1 MAETTYCIEYA
12 KSNRASCK
20 VCKAKIDLHAVRMGT
35 SSPGPG
41 DYLMTSWRHLE
52 CQKKPKALSSLTE
65 VSGLDA
71 LQPDDKA
78 KVEAWFAA
86 AAAPAGKSAGGKR
99 KAEGDASTD
108 AAIDLSNLKKMKS
121 AELKAALE
129 AYGMPTTGKKKEQ
142 VTALEEVRSRQE
154 AEASYAAKSIA
165 ELKDTCALNGQL
177 KGGNKQELV
186 DRCVDGLLYGALPK
200 CTLCGGGLLR
210 VVYPSKYG
218 HGGQG
223 RFSCPGFYDDDTFKR
238 CSFTSNSV
246 ERDAWKEP

>member
-1 MAETTYCIEYA
+1 
-12 KSNRASCK
+12 
-20 VCKAKIDLHAVRMGT
+20 
-35 SSPGPG
+35 
-41 DYLMTSWRHLE
+41 MTSWRHLE
-52 CQKKPKALSSLTE
+52 CQKKPKALSSLAE
-65 VSGLDA
+65 ISGLDA
-71 LQPDDKA
+71 VQPDDKA

-86 AAAPAGKSAGGKR
+86 SAAPAGKSAGTKR

-108 AAIDLSNLKKMKS
+108 PTIDLSNLKKMKT

-129 AYGMPTTGKKKEQ
+129 AYGLPTGKKQEM
-142 VTALEEVRSRQE
+142 VTTLEEVRTRQD
-154 AEASYAAKSIA
+154 AEARYAAKSIA
-165 ELKDTCALNGQL
+165 ELKDLCALNGQL

-238 CSFTSNSV
+238 CSFTGTSV
-246 ERDAWKEP
+246 ERNAWQE

>member
-1 MAETTYCIEYA
+1 MR
-12 KSNRASCK
+12 RA
-20 VCKAKIDLHAVRMGT
+20 
-35 SSPGPG
+35 PP
-41 DYLMTSWRHLE
+41 
-52 CQKKPKALSSLTE
+52 P
-65 VSGLDA
+65 
-71 LQPDDKA
+71 
-78 KVEAWFAA
+78 
-86 AAAPAGKSAGGKR
+86 
-99 KAEGDASTD
+99 STR
-108 AAIDLSNLKKMKS
+108 LL
-121 AELKAALE
+121 
-129 AYGMPTTGKKKEQ
+129 PRQ